1 MNILDVKI
9 IMQSLTILPT
19 TTVPPSFGFPP
30 EITKSQAIKTHFKS
44 MIFIS
49 FPENDIKKLQN
60 CMRNTFVYFILV
72 YMYEENDL
80 FLDLSK
86 ITKDIKISYIPVC
99 NNSGITV
106 PCSFGKTGKG
116 AGTGT
121 KRQKIV
127 FKTNICVLRI

>member
-1 MNILDVKI
+1 MFVKI
-9 IMQSLTILPT
+9 IMQSLTVLPT

-49 FPENDIKKLQN
+49 FPENDIEKLQN

-86 ITKDIKISYIPVC
+86 ITKYIKLSYIPVC
-99 NNSGITV
+99 NNSIHIVWDYSTL
-106 PCSFGKTGKG
+106 FLWKNGKG
-116 AGTGT
+116 SGY
-121 KRQKIV
+121 RH
-127 FKTNICVLRI
+127 